1 MSKFA
6 ESHYISEIKDLSI
19 STLCKKACSW
29 FLDKWKIWFFPEVS
43 RAKIMTFWKCPKN
56 TRPRIQNCQPII
68 RQIKSTLKKLPQNEE
83 KRSQNREN
91 LQKAIYVNFHKKNFL
106 YPPKLFLSETLN
118 FELPKNLLICYKG
131 TLASLL
137 LGATK
142 TSHSCLLVLNLKQRI
157 SP

>member
-1 MSKFA
+1 MKNLVFSWGFQGKDNDFLKMSKDY
-6 ESHYISEIKDLSI
+6 SNLVNII
-19 STLCKKACSW
+19 T
-29 FLDKWKIWFFPEVS
+29 
-43 RAKIMTFWKCPKN
+43 
-56 TRPRIQNCQPII
+56 TRFQQIRIFVRYYPRIQTCQPII
-68 RQIKSTLKKLPQNEE
+68 RQIKRTLKKLPQNEE

-91 LQKAIYVNFHKKNFL
+91 LQKAIYVNFHGKNFL
-106 YPPKLFLSETLN
+106 YPPKFFLSETLN

-137 LGATK
+137 LDATK